1 MAERKRIG
9 MAERKRIGMK
19 HVQLKEW
26 LEYLVKTERAK
37 AELRKRLEKAD
48 ARNHPEWD
56 EMDSEQAAQKCIV
69 DLLEMLKC

>member
-1 MAERKRIG
+1 MSDNKFPRPSKGIIEVCEDSPLAISFFFDWEIRDWCEK
-9 MAERKRIGMK
+9 
-19 HVQLKEW
+19 V
-26 LEYLVKTERAK
+26 
-37 AELRKRLEKAD
+37 RKRLEKAD

>member
-1 MAERKRIG
+1 MSDNKFPNPPLF

-37 AELRKRLEKAD
+37 AELRKRLEEELEDGDKVTME
-48 ARNHPEWD
+48 NCLIE
-56 EMDSEQAAQKCIV
+56 
-69 DLLEMLKC
+69 LLEMLKC